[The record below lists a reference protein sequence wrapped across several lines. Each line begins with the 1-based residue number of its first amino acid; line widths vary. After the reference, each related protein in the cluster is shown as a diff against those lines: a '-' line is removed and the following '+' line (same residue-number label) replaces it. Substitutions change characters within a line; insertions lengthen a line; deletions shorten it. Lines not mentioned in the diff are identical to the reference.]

1 MSINLNTGSV
11 QVPKAPHSYPN
22 TGHTAFKKEEYIDT
36 TPTEMVVFPSEHR
49 RILVVEP
56 KTMLVVTG
64 YNLDSQTKVSF
75 RKILRSNGVPAQ
87 GSNGCC
93 PTITVGHSV
102 RLHSVELP
110 CWVLDRCNPIFIIKT
125 PGNYEIDVIGASA
138 DVVVT
143 AMQFDMQEVND
154 FGGCNCTA
162 VTGPVIPVPIVEP
175 ILHQPEL
182 VSE

>member
-1 MSINLNTGSV
+1 MYWVHFRFSFWVVDVSINLNTGSV

-22 TGHTAFKKEEYIDT
+22 VGQTAFKKEEYNDT
-36 TPTEMVVFPSEHR
+36 TPAEMVVFPSEHR

-64 YNLDSQTKVSF
+64 YSLDSQTKVSF

-110 CWVLDRCNPIFIIKT
+110 CWVLNNCNPVFIVKT
-125 PGNYEIDVIGASA
+125 PGNYEIDVIGASV

-154 FGGCNCTA
+154 FGGCNCMTS
-162 VTGPVIPVPIVEP
+162 TGT
-175 ILHQPEL
+175 
-182 VSE
+182 

>member
-1 MSINLNTGSV
+1 MTINLNTGSV

-22 TGHTAFKKEEYIDT
+22 TGQTAFKKEEYNDT
-36 TPTEMVVFPSEHR
+36 TPAEMVVFPSEHR

-93 PTITVGHSV
+93 PTITIGHSV

-110 CWVLDRCNPIFIIKT
+110 CWYINQDNPIFVVQT
-125 PGNYEIDVIGASA
+125 PGNYELDVIGSSA

-143 AMQFDMQEVND
+143 AMSFEQQEINC
-154 FGGCNCTA
+154 FGCCGE
-162 VTGPVIPVPIVEP
+162 VK
-175 ILHQPEL
+175 
-182 VSE
+182 

>member
-1 MSINLNTGSV
+1 MTINLNTGSV

-22 TGHTAFKKEEYIDT
+22 TGQTAFKKEEYNDT
-36 TPTEMVVFPSEHR
+36 TPAEMVVFPSEHR

-110 CWVLDRCNPIFIIKT
+110 CWYINQDNPIFVVQT
-125 PGNYEIDVIGASA
+125 PGNYELDVIGSSA
-138 DVVVT
+138 GVVVT
-143 AMQFDMQEVND
+143 AMSFEQQEINC
-154 FGGCNCTA
+154 FGCCGE
-162 VTGPVIPVPIVEP
+162 VK
-175 ILHQPEL
+175 
-182 VSE
+182 

>member
-22 TGHTAFKKEEYIDT
+22 TGQTAFKTEEYTDT
-36 TPTEMVVFPSEHR
+36 TPAEMVVFPSEHR

-64 YNLDSQTKVSF
+64 YNLDNQTKVSF

-110 CWVLDRCNPIFIIKT
+110 CWVLNNCNPIFIIKT

-143 AMQFDMQEVND
+143 AMSFDMQEVNY
-154 FGGCNCTA
+154 FGGCDCTTPT
-162 VTGPVIPVPIVEP
+162 VSTTPVAPTPVVE
-175 ILHQPEL
+175 LPE
-182 VSE
+182 SQYF

>member
-1 MSINLNTGSV
+1 MTINLNTGSV
-11 QVPKAPHSYPN
+11 QVAKAPRSYPN
-22 TGHTAFKKEEYIDT
+22 VGHTAFKTEEYNDT
-36 TPTEMVVFPSEHR
+36 TPAEMVVFPSEHR

-64 YNLDSQTKVSF
+64 YNLGSQTKVSF

-102 RLHSVELP
+102 RLQSVELP
-110 CWVLDRCNPIFIIKT
+110 CWYANHLNPIFVLQT
-125 PGNYEIDVIGASA
+125 PGNYEIDVIGLSA

-143 AMQFDMQEVND
+143 AMSFEQQEINCI
-154 FGGCNCTA
+154 GCC
-162 VTGPVIPVPIVEP
+162 E
-175 ILHQPEL
+175 EMK
-182 VSE
+182 

>member
-1 MSINLNTGSV
+1 MTINLNTGSV

-22 TGHTAFKKEEYIDT
+22 TGQTAFKKEEYNDT
-36 TPTEMVVFPSEHR
+36 TPAEMVVFPNEHR

-102 RLHSVELP
+102 RLHSV
-110 CWVLDRCNPIFIIKT
+110 
-125 PGNYEIDVIGASA
+125 
-138 DVVVT
+138 
-143 AMQFDMQEVND
+143 
-154 FGGCNCTA
+154 
-162 VTGPVIPVPIVEP
+162 
-175 ILHQPEL
+175 
-182 VSE
+182 

>member
-1 MSINLNTGSV
+1 MTINLNTGSA

-22 TGHTAFKKEEYIDT
+22 VGQTAFKTEEYNDT
-36 TPTEMVVFPSEHR
+36 TPAEMVVFPSEHR

-64 YNLDSQTKVSF
+64 YNLDNQTKVSF

-93 PTITVGHSV
+93 PTITVGHAT
-102 RLHSVELP
+102 RLHSVPIL
-110 CWVLDRCNPIFIIKT
+110 CWQLTPNNPIFIIKT
-125 PGNYEIDVIGASA
+125 PGTYEIDVLGISA

-143 AMQFDMQEVND
+143 AMSFPIQEVNCFCCHD
-154 FGGCNCTA
+154 EENG
-162 VTGPVIPVPIVEP
+162 
-175 ILHQPEL
+175 
-182 VSE
+182 

>member
-11 QVPKAPHSYPN
+11 QVPKAPHSYSN
-22 TGHTAFKKEEYIDT
+22 VGHTAFKTEEYNDT
-36 TPTEMVVFPSEHR
+36 TPAEMVVFPSEHR

-64 YNLDSQTKVSF
+64 YNLDNRTKVSF
-75 RKILRSNGVPAQ
+75 RKILRSHGVPAQ

-93 PTITVGHSV
+93 TTITIGHSV

-110 CWVLDRCNPIFIIKT
+110 CWVLDRCNPIFIVKT
-125 PGNYEIDVIGASA
+125 PGNYEIDVIGANA

-154 FGGCNCTA
+154 FGGCNCTT
-162 VTGPVIPVPIVEP
+162 VTGPMIPVPIVEP
-175 ILHQPEL
+175 ILHQP
-182 VSE
+182 

>member
-1 MSINLNTGSV
+1 MTINLNTGSV

-22 TGHTAFKKEEYIDT
+22 TGQTAFKKEEYNDT
-36 TPTEMVVFPSEHR
+36 TPAEMVVFPSEHR

-93 PTITVGHSV
+93 PTITIGHSV

-110 CWVLDRCNPIFIIKT
+110 CWYINKDNPIFVVQT
-125 PGNYEIDVIGASA
+125 PGNYELDVIGSSA
-138 DVVVT
+138 DVVAT
-143 AMQFDMQEVND
+143 AMSFEQQPINCM
-154 FGGCNCTA
+154 GCCGEKT
-162 VTGPVIPVPIVEP
+162 
-175 ILHQPEL
+175 
-182 VSE
+182 

>member
-1 MSINLNTGSV
+1 MTINLNTGSV

-22 TGHTAFKKEEYIDT
+22 TGQTAFKNEEYNDT
-36 TPTEMVVFPSEHR
+36 TPAEMVVFPSEHR

-93 PTITVGHSV
+93 PTITIGHSV

-110 CWVLDRCNPIFIIKT
+110 CWYINQDNPIFVVQT
-125 PGNYEIDVIGASA
+125 PGNYELDVIGSSA

-143 AMQFDMQEVND
+143 AMSFEQQEINC
-154 FGGCNCTA
+154 FGCCGE
-162 VTGPVIPVPIVEP
+162 VK
-175 ILHQPEL
+175 
-182 VSE
+182 

>member
-1 MSINLNTGSV
+1 MTINLNTGSV

-22 TGHTAFKKEEYIDT
+22 VGQTAFKKEEYNDT
-36 TPTEMVVFPSEHR
+36 TPAEMVVFPSEHR

-110 CWVLDRCNPIFIIKT
+110 CWYINQDNPIFVVQT
-125 PGNYEIDVIGASA
+125 PGNYELDVIGSSA

-143 AMQFDMQEVND
+143 AMSFEQQEINC
-154 FGGCNCTA
+154 FGCCGE
-162 VTGPVIPVPIVEP
+162 VK
-175 ILHQPEL
+175 
-182 VSE
+182 

>member
-22 TGHTAFKKEEYIDT
+22 TGQTAFKKEEYTNT
-36 TPTEMVVFPSEHR
+36 TPAEMVVFPSEHR

-64 YNLDSQTKVSF
+64 YNLDNQTKVSF

-110 CWVLDRCNPIFIIKT
+110 CWILNNCNPVFIVKT

-154 FGGCNCTA
+154 FGGCDCMTPA
-162 VTGPVIPVPIVEP
+162 GPVIPAPIVEP

-182 VSE
+182 VLE

>member
-1 MSINLNTGSV
+1 MTINLNTGSV

-22 TGHTAFKKEEYIDT
+22 TGQTAFKKEEYNDT
-36 TPTEMVVFPSEHR
+36 TPAEMVVFPSEHR

-110 CWVLDRCNPIFIIKT
+110 CWVLDRCNPIFIVKT
-125 PGNYEIDVIGASA
+125 PGNYEIDVIGASV

-154 FGGCNCTA
+154 FGGCTCMTP
-162 VTGPVIPVPIVEP
+162 TGPVIPVPIVEP
-175 ILHQPEL
+175 ILHQPDL
-182 VSE
+182 VLE

>member
-22 TGHTAFKKEEYIDT
+22 TGQTAFKKEEYTDT
-36 TPTEMVVFPSEHR
+36 TPAEMVVFPSEHR

-56 KTMLVVTG
+56 KTMLIVTG
-64 YNLDSQTKVSF
+64 YNLDDQTKVSF

-93 PTITVGHSV
+93 PTITIGHSV

-110 CWVLDRCNPIFIIKT
+110 CWYINKDNPIFVVQT
-125 PGNYEIDVIGASA
+125 PGNYELDVIGSSA

-143 AMQFDMQEVND
+143 AMSFEQQPINCM
-154 FGGCNCTA
+154 GCCGEKT
-162 VTGPVIPVPIVEP
+162 
-175 ILHQPEL
+175 
-182 VSE
+182 

>member
-1 MSINLNTGSV
+1 MTINLNTGSV

-22 TGHTAFKKEEYIDT
+22 TGHTAFKTEEYNDT
-36 TPTEMVVFPSEHR
+36 TPAEMVVFPSEHR

-110 CWVLDRCNPIFIIKT
+110 CWYINQDNPIFVVQT
-125 PGNYEIDVIGASA
+125 PGNYELDVIGSSA

-143 AMQFDMQEVND
+143 AMSFEQQEINC
-154 FGGCNCTA
+154 FGCCGE
-162 VTGPVIPVPIVEP
+162 VK
-175 ILHQPEL
+175 
-182 VSE
+182 